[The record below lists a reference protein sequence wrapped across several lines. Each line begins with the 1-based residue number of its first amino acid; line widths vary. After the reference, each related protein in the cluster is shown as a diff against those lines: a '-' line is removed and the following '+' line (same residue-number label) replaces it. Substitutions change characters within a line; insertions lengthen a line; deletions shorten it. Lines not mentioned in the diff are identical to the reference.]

1 MRNRQHGAFVL
12 WTSLILSLIA
22 IDSPL
27 FVGAS
32 RDESASDEA
41 STSSLKEGR
50 RTRANEVFSIGNNH
64 YQKKEFND
72 AIQQYKIAIN
82 LNPDVISYYSNLG
95 NCLREV
101 SEYEESIRIL
111 QKAVFLNEE
120 HSKSWYNLG
129 VTYQTMGLYID
140 AISSYNNA
148 TMLTPDYLN
157 AHYNK
162 GSNLSLFTF
171 FLILFLFIFILL
183 GLFRLFV
190 RFALYSLNF
199 FILFLIFYVRCKICL
214 FSCSS
219 DFVSFFY
226 FNGEVT
232 FSSANLR

>member
-1 MRNRQHGAFVL
+1 MRSRQPSGFVL
-12 WTSLILSLIA
+12 WTCLILSIA
-22 IDSPL
+22 INSPL
-27 FVGAS
+27 FIGAS
-32 RDESASDEA
+32 RDKSGSDKP
-41 STSSLKEGR
+41 STSSSKEGR

-72 AIQQYKIAIN
+72 AIQHYKIAIN

-111 QKAVFLNEE
+111 QKAVFLNEK

-148 TMLTPDYLN
+148 TLLTQDYLN

-162 GSNLSLFTF
+162 GSSLFLSTF
-171 FLILFLFIFILL
+171 FLLFPCYFLFIFILL

-190 RFALYSLNF
+190 RP
-199 FILFLIFYVRCKICL
+199 FL
-214 FSCSS
+214 
-219 DFVSFFY
+219 
-226 FNGEVT
+226 T
-232 FSSANLR
+232 QT